1 MVFWKGRNSV
11 NLSQQEQAWLTAA
24 TTYMQQTLG
33 QDQTGHS
40 IDHINRVV
48 RLAGK
53 IAQAE
58 QQPLF
63 MPLFAATLH
72 DVIDPKL
79 FDQPA
84 QARQALTTF
93 LNQIQVP
100 VATQQAL
107 WAIIDHMSFRK
118 NLEQPQQLTLAGQIV
133 QDADRLDAIGAIGI
147 GRTFYYGGHFGDPM
161 YDPTLPPRQHLT
173 AAEYAQGNSTVINH
187 FYEKLLRLAQ
197 QMNTPTGQQLAAQ
210 RQAFMETFLTRFK
223 AEWEG

>member
-11 NLSQQEQAWLTAA
+11 NLSQQEQTWLTAA
-24 TTYMQQTLG
+24 TGYMEATLG

-40 IDHINRVV
+40 VDHIKRVV
-48 RLAGK
+48 HLAKK

-79 FDQPA
+79 FAQPE
-84 QARQALTTF
+84 QARQALTAF
-93 LNQIQVP
+93 LQQIQVP
-100 VATQQAL
+100 AAIQQEL
-107 WAIIDHMSFRK
+107 WDIIDHMSFRK
-118 NLEQPQQLTLAGQIV
+118 NLEQPQKLTLAGQIV

-161 YDPTLPPRQHLT
+161 YDPALPPRQHMT

-187 FYEKLLRLAQ
+187 FYEKLLTLAQ
-197 QMNTPTGQQLAAQ
+197 QMNTPTGQQLAAD

>member
-11 NLSQQEQAWLTAA
+11 NLSQQEQTWLTAA
-24 TTYMQQTLG
+24 TGYMEATLG

-40 IDHINRVV
+40 VDHIKRVV
-48 RLAGK
+48 HLAQK

-79 FDQPA
+79 FARPE
-84 QARQALTTF
+84 QARQALTAF
-93 LNQIQVP
+93 LQQIQVP
-100 VATQQAL
+100 AAIQQEL
-107 WAIIDHMSFRK
+107 WDIIDHMSFRK
-118 NLEQPQQLTLAGQIV
+118 NLEQPQKLTLAGQIV

-161 YDPTLPPRQHLT
+161 YDPALPPRQHMT

-187 FYEKLLRLAQ
+187 FYEKLLTLAQ
-197 QMNTPTGQQLAAQ
+197 RMNTPTGQQLAAD

>member
-11 NLSQQEQAWLTAA
+11 NLSQQEQTWLTAA
-24 TTYMQQTLG
+24 TGYMEATLG

-40 IDHINRVV
+40 VDHIKRVV
-48 RLAGK
+48 HLAQK

-79 FDQPA
+79 FARPE
-84 QARQALTTF
+84 QARQALTAF
-93 LNQIQVP
+93 LQQIQVP
-100 VATQQAL
+100 AAIQQEL
-107 WAIIDHMSFRK
+107 WDIIDHMSFRK
-118 NLEQPQQLTLAGQIV
+118 NLEQPQKLTLAGQIV

-147 GRTFYYGGHFGDPM
+147 GRTFYYGGHFGDLM
-161 YDPTLPPRQHLT
+161 YDPALPPRQHMT

-187 FYEKLLRLAQ
+187 FYEKLLTLAQ
-197 QMNTPTGQQLAAQ
+197 QMNTPTGQQLAAD

>member
-24 TTYMQQTLG
+24 TAYMAQTLG

-48 RLAGK
+48 RLARK

-79 FDQPA
+79 FVQPE
-84 QARQALTTF
+84 QARQALTAF
-93 LNQIQVP
+93 LQRQQVP
-100 VATQQAL
+100 ADLQQAL

-118 NLEQPQQLTLAGQIV
+118 NLEQPQPLTLAGQIV

-161 YDPTLPPRQHLT
+161 YDPALPPRQHLT

-187 FYEKLLRLAQ
+187 FYEKLLTLAQ
-197 QMNTPTGQQLAAQ
+197 HMNTPTGQKLAAQ
-210 RQAFMETFLTRFK
+210 RQAFMETFLARFK

>member
-1 MVFWKGRNSV
+1 M
-11 NLSQQEQAWLTAA
+11 NLSQQEQTWLTAA
-24 TTYMQQTLG
+24 TGYMEATLG

-40 IDHINRVV
+40 VDHIKRVV
-48 RLAGK
+48 HLAQK

-79 FDQPA
+79 FAQPE

-93 LNQIQVP
+93 LQQIQVP
-100 VATQQAL
+100 AAIQQEL
-107 WAIIDHMSFRK
+107 WDIIDHMSFRK
-118 NLEQPQQLTLAGQIV
+118 NLEQPQKLTLAGQIV

-161 YDPTLPPRQHLT
+161 YDPALPPRQHMT

-187 FYEKLLRLAQ
+187 FYEKLLTLAQ
-197 QMNTPTGQQLAAQ
+197 QMNTPTGQQLAAD